1 MFILCLQSIHS
12 MLYEEYGFR
21 IDFLHVAF
29 FRLLMSSC
37 CTDLINFCD
46 KNPLSE
52 MEDPVFRRKMCV
64 SIAMVK
70 CMFSNLGTPRRLTV
84 EQVFDELL
92 LV

>member
-1 MFILCLQSIHS
+1 MVFVLI
-12 MLYEEYGFR
+12 
-21 IDFLHVAF
+21 F
-29 FRLLMSSC
+29 FSCRLFSPFYVLPC
-37 CTDLINFCD
+37 GADLINFCD